1 MESGVDRHGDESPPS
16 HPYQEDHHMQ
26 YDEAVEAFFIQ
37 TPEGT
42 VPEPTRQASVARRLR
57 DAIEPIAMH
66 PVWSRHNNEAMAGLG
81 LDFFSGY
88 AWGRAAALGE
98 PAPAVVVSSFA
109 VFEPSLIA
117 GVYEAG
123 RAACGRDQVLS
134 TRFEATTASLA
145 GVLDGVDVSGAG
157 ARLRDAALGM
167 DQSGRPLYAGLAEIP
182 LSDDPVETLWRSA
195 EMIREHRGDSHIAA
209 CVAEGLDP
217 IAMSVLTELWVGFPL
232 GEDSC
237 TRGGAPEAIEACAD
251 RLRVAGL
258 LNGDQL
264 SASGQALRDRI
275 EAATDRAQDQLVA
288 GLGDDVDGLVADLA
302 SWSER
307 CVAASAFPPNA
318 YKRAAG

>member
-1 MESGVDRHGDESPPS
+1 MH
-16 HPYQEDHHMQ
+16 
-26 YDEAVEAFFIQ
+26 YDEAVEAFFIP

-42 VPEPTRQASVARRLR
+42 VPGPTTSAAVARRLR

-98 PAPAVVVSSFA
+98 PSPGVVVSSFA
-109 VFEPSLIA
+109 VFEPELIA
-117 GVYEAG
+117 GVYDAG
-123 RAACGRDQVLS
+123 RAACSRDQVLS

-145 GVLDGVDVSGAG
+145 AVLDGVDVSGA
-157 ARLRDAALGM
+157 ANRLRDAAL
-167 DQSGRPLYAGLAEIP
+167 DLDRSGRPLYAGLAEIP

-217 IAMSVLTELWVGFPL
+217 IAMSILTELWVGFPL
-232 GEDSC
+232 GEYSGS
-237 TRGGAPEAIEACAD
+237 RGWAPEAIEACSD
-251 RLRVAGL
+251 RLRAAGL
-258 LNGDQL
+258 LDGNEL
-264 SASGQALRDRI
+264 SADGRALRDRI
-275 EAATDRAQDQLVA
+275 EQATDRAQAQLVDR
-288 GLGDDVDGLVADLA
+288 LGGDVDALLGNLT

-307 CVAASAFPPNA
+307 CVAAAAFPPNA
-318 YKRAAG
+318 YKQAAG

>member
-1 MESGVDRHGDESPPS
+1 MH
-16 HPYQEDHHMQ
+16 
-26 YDEAVEAFFIQ
+26 YDEAVDAFFVP
-37 TPEGT
+37 TPDGT
-42 VPEPTRQASVARRLR
+42 VPAPTRDASVARRLR

-109 VFEPSLIA
+109 VFEPELIA
-117 GVYEAG
+117 GVYNAG
-123 RAACGRDQVLS
+123 RAACSRDQVLS

-145 GVLDGVDVSGAG
+145 GVLEGIEVADAAG
-157 ARLRDAALGM
+157 RLRDAASDL
-167 DQSGRPLYAGLAEIP
+167 DRSGRPLYAGLAEIP
-182 LSDDPVETLWRSA
+182 MSDDPVETLWRSA

-232 GEDSC
+232 GEYSGS
-237 TRGGAPEAIEACAD
+237 RGWAPEAIEACAA
-251 RLRVAGL
+251 RLRSDGL
-258 LNGDQL
+258 LDGDQL
-264 SASGQALRDRI
+264 SAAGHALRDRI

-288 GLGDDVDGLVADLA
+288 GLGGQVDGLLGDLA
-302 SWSER
+302 SWSDR
-307 CVAASAFPPNA
+307 CVAAAAFPPNA
-318 YKRAAG
+318 YKQAAG

>member
-1 MESGVDRHGDESPPS
+1 MH
-16 HPYQEDHHMQ
+16 
-26 YDEAVEAFFIQ
+26 YDEAVEAFFIP

-42 VPEPTRQASVARRLR
+42 TPEPTRSASLARRLR

-109 VFEPSLIA
+109 VFEPELIA
-117 GVYEAG
+117 GVYDAG
-123 RAACGRDQVLS
+123 RAACSRDQVLS
-134 TRFEATTASLA
+134 TRFEATTASLTA
-145 GVLDGVDVSGAG
+145 VLDGADVSAAA
-157 ARLRDAALGM
+157 ARLRDAVL
-167 DQSGRPLYAGLAEIP
+167 DLDRSGRPLYASLAEIP
-182 LSDDPVETLWRSA
+182 LSEDPVEILWRSA
-195 EMIREHRGDSHIAA
+195 EMIREHRGDGHIAA

-217 IAMSVLTELWVGFPL
+217 ITMSVLTELWVGFPI
-232 GEDSC
+232 GEYSGS
-237 TRGGAPEAIEACAD
+237 RGWAPEAIDACAD
-251 RLRVAGL
+251 QLRADGL
-258 LNGDQL
+258 LDGDEL
-264 SASGQALRDRI
+264 SAAGRALRDRI
-275 EAATDRAQDQLVA
+275 EEATDRTQTQLVA
-288 GLGDDVDGLVADLA
+288 GLGSDADTLLSDLA